1 VAQLFS
7 LGGFERMTDSRDM
20 MPAKIESA
28 IRQILSDDWDPIG
41 LHGWPPD
48 EYDRYIGQV
57 YSILIGNHSEDE
69 LTKYL
74 FNTAR
79 DIGGAQDIPEH
90 FEMCRPAARKLLK
103 IDVSL

>member
-1 VAQLFS
+1 
-7 LGGFERMTDSRDM
+7 MTDSQDM

-28 IRQILSDDWDPIG
+28 IRQIFSDDWDPIG

-48 EYDRYIGQV
+48 EYDRYIGPV
-57 YSILIGNHSEDE
+57 YRILIGSHSEDE

-74 FNTAR
+74 FIKAS
-79 DIGGAQDIPEH
+79 DIGGAQDCPEH
-90 FEMCRPAARKLLK
+90 IEMCRLVARKLLE

>member
-1 VAQLFS
+1 MVENQKTGFLYGKNSAARCGRITM
-7 LGGFERMTDSRDM
+7 LGGFERMTGSQDM
-20 MPAKIESA
+20 MPAKIESV

-57 YSILIGNHSEDE
+57 YRILIGSHSEDE
-69 LTKYL
+69 LTNYL

-79 DIGGAQDIPEH
+79 DIGGAQD
-90 FEMCRPAARKLLK
+90 
-103 IDVSL
+103 